1 MLFRLDTEKA
11 KKQKSMCFQMEM
23 HQFSK
28 KKKYLRTQYLRFL
41 QKHQFGSVGVKKNAS
56 MFI

>member
-28 KKKYLRTQYLRFL
+28 KKKVFANTVSEVFTEAPVWLSR
-41 QKHQFGSVGVKKNAS
+41 S
-56 MFI
+56 